1 MAPDHGPRGWLGK
14 LDAGAFQHRLPILND
29 IGSRAGGLNG
39 QQRDALEEI
48 ARMLKLR

>member
-1 MAPDHGPRGWLGK
+1 MAPDHGPRGWLAK

>member
-1 MAPDHGPRGWLGK
+1 MPEEKFARYDSADYLKTEGRTWPR
-14 LDAGAFQHRLPILND
+14 LND